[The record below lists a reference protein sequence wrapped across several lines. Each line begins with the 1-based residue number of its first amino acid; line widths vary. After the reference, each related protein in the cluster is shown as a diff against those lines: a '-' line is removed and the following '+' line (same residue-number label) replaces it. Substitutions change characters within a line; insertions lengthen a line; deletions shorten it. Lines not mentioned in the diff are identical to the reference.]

1 MQFSGS
7 RAISDTFQALKDQF
21 GPMLGIWG
29 IFFVIQ
35 IALIGLFAMV
45 SGAGMAMM
53 GDINSMEA
61 LSGGFFVGVFV
72 LYLVYFYLSMASS
85 ASLTAAASPL
95 TRSGFSEALGTGFR
109 SGLPLMGVML
119 LLFVAYFVVA
129 LLFGLV
135 VGVIGAVVGQDAAGL
150 LALIIIVP
158 GMAYLVTKVSLVLP
172 VVAVDGERN
181 PITAIRSAWRM
192 SDGATLKMVLL
203 YLGFGAVVGILIGLL
218 FVPMLGSVAT
228 AVAAGQEPGF
238 AMMMGSLGYM
248 LVGWAALGVAIALSF
263 ASLMAAIHSQ
273 LSDRSSDSVGETFA

>member
-85 ASLTAAASPL
+85 ASLTSAASPL
-95 TRSGFSEALGTGFR
+95 TRSGFSEALGAGFR

-192 SDGATLKMVLL
+192 SDGATLKMALL